1 MGLDDKFEKMQL
13 VVKAAQDEMI
23 MAVQFHE
30 TWKPTAYDKNLHHR
44 MGTSYATHSFQII
57 RQSLRREML
66 LALMRIW
73 DSNKQSIRMTVIS
86 DNLREQIIFNYVVNK
101 RAVDMRITSIDV
113 MDSRNNDTAAEN
125 ADHSLFMMSE
135 IRKILEPQ
143 RDAIV
148 KLIQK
153 YSQSGSGH
161 DTFKKLRTLRDERL
175 AHRQT
180 TPINAPLADTT
191 DKEIESFYKDT
202 LELTT
207 LLMSLILA
215 IGIDFNEVAR
225 VCCHHAKY
233 FWVNA
238 RGEHTIGHPNYRL
251 PNKGMGQS

>member
-1 MGLDDKFEKMQL
+1 MSLDDEFEKMQIE
-13 VVKAAQDEMI
+13 VKAAQDEMI

-30 TWKPTAYDKNLHHR
+30 TWKPTAYDKDLHHR
-44 MGTSYATHSFQII
+44 MGTSYATHSFQIV

-73 DSNKQSIRMTVIS
+73 DSNTKSIRMTAIRE
-86 DNLREQIIFNYVVNK
+86 NLRNADIFNYVVHK
-101 RAVDMRITSIDV
+101 RVADMRIFPMEMSDTCED
-113 MDSRNNDTAAEN
+113 DNTTENDGK
-125 ADHSLFMMSE
+125 SLFMVSE
-135 IRKILEPQ
+135 VKETLEPK

-148 KLIQK
+148 ILIQK
-153 YSQSGSGH
+153 YSQGGSGH

-180 TPINAPLADTT
+180 TPTNATLADTT

-202 LELTT
+202 MELTT

-215 IGIDFNEVAR
+215 MAIDFNDVAQ
-225 VCCHHAKY
+225 VYCHHAKY

-238 RGEHTIGHPNYRL
+238 RGEHTAGHPNYRL
-251 PNKGMGQS
+251 PDKEMGQT